1 MIAILADDLSGA
13 AELAGIA
20 ASRGFTAEVQTVFD
34 PTSTADVIAVDTDT
48 RLKNEAEAARIV
60 GEVTRHILTANPA
73 WLYKKTDSVLR
84 GHVRA
89 EIEAILDVAGLDDC
103 VFIPANP
110 SKDRVIR
117 EGRYEI
123 GGLPLDK
130 TVFASDPDYPRG
142 SALVRELLGAS
153 DRIQMPDAV
162 GLDELRIDLPATTLA
177 AGAADF
183 FAAQLGRKK
192 SSLGFSPSPP
202 SAIGLKPKL
211 LSSFLLSGSLA
222 AWDLD
227 RATEME
233 QRGFLVKTIDDDLS
247 PVLWEATSKLMLAIA
262 RPETGDPATLTKT
275 LIDKALP
282 LLSGRNDLRIG
293 LEGGATAIAFIRRLG
308 WTRFE
313 VIPEGHTGVGTL
325 RPPGGPV
332 ICVKPGSYPWPE
344 TSL

>member
-73 WLYKKTDSVLR
+73 WIYKKTDSVLR

-89 EIEAILDVAGLDDC
+89 EIEAILDAAGLDDC

-110 SKDRVIR
+110 SKDRLIR
-117 EGRYEI
+117 KGRYEI
-123 GGLPLDK
+123 ASVPLDE
-130 TVFASDPDYPRG
+130 TVFARDPDYPRT
-142 SALVRELLGAS
+142 SSLVRELLGAS
-153 DRIQMPDAV
+153 NRIRTPDAV
-162 GLDELRIDLPATTLA
+162 DLNDLMIDLPPTTLT

-183 FAAQLGRKK
+183 FATQLARKE

-211 LSSFLLSGSLA
+211 LSTFLLSGSLA

-227 RATEME
+227 RAAQME
-233 QRGFLVKTIDDDLS
+233 ARGFLVKAIDDDLS
-247 PVLWEATSKLMLAIA
+247 PVLWETTSKLMLAIG
-262 RPETGDPATLTKT
+262 RPEGVPPATLTET
-275 LIDKALP
+275 LIERSLP
-282 LLSGRNDLRIG
+282 LICDRDDLRIG
-293 LEGGATAIAFIRRLG
+293 LEGGATAIAFIRRMG